1 MRDDE
6 SLTAEEFA
14 RRFRLCAPTLW
25 CVAAAIVGDR
35 VRAEDI
41 LQEAAMIALG
51 KLDDFD
57 PGTSM
62 RAWLAQIVRF
72 VALNHRRRAKRRGEH
87 LGAPRLSLVDDDP
100 EPVGVSSQGQLV
112 PGQRN
117 FDDAVV
123 AALDDL
129 ADTARACLL
138 LRTVMDLDYR
148 EIGEVLGIPEGTAM
162 SHVHRARSRMRRT
175 LTDKGPGRAAASNSE
190 QEAAR

>member
-6 SLTAEEFA
+6 ALTAEEFA

-41 LQEAAMIALG
+41 LQEAAMIALS
-51 KLDDFD
+51 KLDDFEA
-57 PGTSM
+57 GTSM

-72 VALNHRRRAKRRGEH
+72 VALNHRRRAKRRGER
-87 LGAPRLSLVDDDP
+87 LGPPRLSLVEDP
-100 EPVGVSSQGQLV
+100 EPVGVSSHGQLV

-175 LTDKGPGRAAASNSE
+175 LTDGQPDRAAASRSE
-190 QEAAR
+190 EEAAR